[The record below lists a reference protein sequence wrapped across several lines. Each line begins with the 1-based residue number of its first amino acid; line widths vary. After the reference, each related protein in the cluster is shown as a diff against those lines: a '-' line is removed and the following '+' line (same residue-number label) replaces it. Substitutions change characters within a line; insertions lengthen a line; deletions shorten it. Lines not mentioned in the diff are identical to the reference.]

1 MTVGT
6 PTARMVIYMTNA
18 SRGTKHEKKVV
29 VGVVGVVVGVIESE
43 GKCGGVH
50 DSQGTRGWKNNIL
63 TSAFAGSALAYH

>member
-1 MTVGT
+1 MTVAT
-6 PTARMVIYMTNA
+6 LTACMVIYMTNA

-29 VGVVGVVVGVIESE
+29 VVVVGVIESE

-50 DSQGTRGWKNNIL
+50 DSQGTRSWKNNIL